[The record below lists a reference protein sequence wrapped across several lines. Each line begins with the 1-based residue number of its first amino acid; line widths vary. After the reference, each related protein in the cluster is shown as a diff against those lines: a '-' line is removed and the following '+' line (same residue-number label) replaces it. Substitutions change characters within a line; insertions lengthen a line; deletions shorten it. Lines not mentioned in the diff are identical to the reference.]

1 MWLVRASSCLIKGAL
16 IQIAVDCYRIARP
29 QLKFYIGGYSNK
41 NNRRGKNK
49 NKKTKTNKQKTT
61 KQKTT
66 ISPRVCG
73 IHLNSLCLKEEEIK
87 SHFLNAGHRA
97 SGLEA
102 CSFILPIMQVK
113 LFSNGIMSFTMEI
126 PFIVH
131 WQIENQSRKTS
142 SMALCIQVG
151 STT

>member
-29 QLKFYIGGYSNK
+29 QLKLYIGGYSNK
-41 NNRRGKNK
+41 NNGRGK
-49 NKKTKTNKQKTT
+49 KQKKHKT

-66 ISPRVCG
+66 IYSRVCG
-73 IHLNSLCLKEEEIK
+73 IHLNCLCLKEEEIK
-87 SHFLNAGHRA
+87 SHFLNAGHHA

-102 CSFILPIMQVK
+102 CSFTLPIMQVK
-113 LFSNGIMSFTMEI
+113 LFSNEIMSFTMEI

-131 WQIENQSRKTS
+131 WQIENQCRKTS
-142 SMALCIQVG
+142 SMTLCIQVG
-151 STT
+151 PTP

>member
-1 MWLVRASSCLIKGAL
+1 MKVHLTVANSLCYLQQIVLIWLIWQNVISAGQLLPYKRSFDSDCSGLLQDCQATAEILYWRLQQQKQQKG
-16 IQIAVDCYRIARP
+16 
-29 QLKFYIGGYSNK
+29 
-41 NNRRGKNK
+41 
-49 NKKTKTNKQKTT
+49 KKQKKQTKTN

-131 WQIENQSRKTS
+131 
-142 SMALCIQVG
+142 
-151 STT
+151 